1 MPKHPRNSQRGK
13 GKPPRP
19 GLRRVSKAERWLNLL
34 AFLLDHRYPVTRK
47 EILSQVEDYK
57 RDWATGDQVRQES
70 TRRKFE
76 RDKSELR
83 QLGITIEPERQ
94 KVSAAHSDQE
104 IEAYR
109 LKPADLYLP
118 YLELSGKAPGKP
130 RPYALPAI
138 SLKPDEFLTLRR
150 AAERVLALGESSLG
164 ASASSALRKLSFDL
178 PDVDS
183 GAADLA
189 LKAPV
194 DDAFEAVFGILRAGV
209 ESRRP
214 VSCRYYSIGRD
225 VETKRIIEPYGLMLS
240 WGTWYC
246 IARARDREAIRVF
259 RVSRMRDAELL
270 EQEPQFTVP
279 KGFSVRSYLD
289 RAPWELSEA
298 EPVSTRVRIAFPH
311 SRWVLAEGLGEVIEA
326 TDADGGA
333 LLEFEVRA
341 AEPFVRWLLPFGSQA
356 EVVEP
361 SEIRDRL
368 AAERHRLRALYR

>member
-1 MPKHPRNSQRGK
+1 
-13 GKPPRP
+13 
-19 GLRRVSKAERWLNLL
+19 
-34 AFLLDHRYPVTRK
+34 
-47 EILSQVEDYK
+47 
-57 RDWATGDQVRQES
+57 
-70 TRRKFE
+70 
-76 RDKSELR
+76 
-83 QLGITIEPERQ
+83 
-94 KVSAAHSDQE
+94 
-104 IEAYR
+104 
-109 LKPADLYLP
+109 
-118 YLELSGKAPGKP
+118 
-130 RPYALPAI
+130 
-138 SLKPDEFLTLRR
+138 
-150 AAERVLALGESSLG
+150 
-164 ASASSALRKLSFDL
+164 
-178 PDVDS
+178 
-183 GAADLA
+183 LA
-189 LKAPV
+189 LKGPV
-194 DDAFEAVFGILRAGV
+194 GDAFEAVFGILRAGV

-298 EPVSTRVRIAFPH
+298 PPVSTRVRIAFPH

-368 AAERHRLRALYR
+368 AAERDRLRALYR